1 MFKTL
6 TDAKLYKDAG
16 YKAFVTSQ
24 WVANNACG
32 LIQTTATAVK
42 DYALPVAIASAN
54 SASEFYHNMPEDT
67 RNYVRNATLV
77 FGGVSTVAFAASRVA
92 KTMGTS
98 TNGPAKKKQ
107 RIENVSPTEANEGVQ
122 FKSTN
127 LTADNNSNVSKV
139 TSTTTTNNNNN
150 DITTTKIATT
160 AEQEQIAMILNSERD
175 KIAKEA
181 IENVQKCHER
191 VDVILQAKNAQ
202 EKTQKML
209 AEIEE
214 KNAKLEEKEAV
225 IVKLQEENKTIQ
237 EENKTIQEENKTL
250 KNRLLCKRK
259 REVEDQDMKEQSSV
273 PTQTTVAVKE
283 TTIETIPVESN
294 HSVSVYEEDDTSL
307 TQVIPK
313 TPTPTS
319 HKNSTIE
326 GGNGDSE
333 NDESSSEDDDDD
345 DDVPKRYVKS
355 KMNHKNIQDLND
367 DDDDDESEEEDNDD
381 DLAPDAGDA
390 SNKPDHPDHNNND
403 HDGKKSN
410 HRRTYANKAKD
421 PDDILSSS
429 SSSEDSDSSD
439 DDNYNDHEATQ
450 VISKKS
456 QNDDLS
462 SQGSSK
468 QNAIILIDDDD
479 E

>member
-6 TDAKLYKDAG
+6 TDAKFYKDAG

-32 LIQTTATAVK
+32 LIQTSATAIK

-54 SASEFYHNMPEDT
+54 SASEFYHNMPEET
-67 RNYVRNATLV
+67 RNHVRNATLV

-107 RIENVSPTEANEGVQ
+107 RIENISPTEANEGVQ

-139 TSTTTTNNNNN
+139 TSTTTTTTTNNNNN

-160 AEQEQIAMILNSERD
+160 AEQEQIAMILNAERD

-214 KNAKLEEKEAV
+214 KNAKLEEKDAF
-225 IVKLQEENKTIQ
+225 IVKLK
-237 EENKTIQEENKTL
+237 EENKTL
-250 KNRLLCKRK
+250 KNRLLSKRK

-273 PTQTTVAVKE
+273 PNQTTVAVKE

-313 TPTPTS
+313 TSTPTS

-345 DDVPKRYVKS
+345 DDVPKRYLKS

-367 DDDDDESEEEDNDD
+367 DDDDDDSEEEDNDD

-439 DDNYNDHEATQ
+439 DDDYNDHEATQ

>member
-6 TDAKLYKDAG
+6 TDAKFYKDAG

-32 LIQTTATAVK
+32 LIQTSATAIK

-54 SASEFYHNMPEDT
+54 SASEFYHNMPEET
-67 RNYVRNATLV
+67 RNHVRNATLV

-139 TSTTTTNNNNN
+139 TSTTTTTNNNNN

-214 KNAKLEEKEAV
+214 KNAKLEEKDAF
-225 IVKLQEENKTIQ
+225 IVKLQEENKA
-237 EENKTIQEENKTL
+237 L
-250 KNRLLCKRK
+250 KNCLLSKRK

-273 PTQTTVAVKE
+273 PTQTTVVVKE

-345 DDVPKRYVKS
+345 DDVPKRYLKS

-367 DDDDDESEEEDNDD
+367 DDDDDDSEEEDNDD

-439 DDNYNDHEATQ
+439 DDDYNDHEATQ

>member
-16 YKAFVTSQ
+16 YKAFVAGQ

-107 RIENVSPTEANEGVQ
+107 RIENVSPTAANEGVQ

-150 DITTTKIATT
+150 NITTTKIATT
-160 AEQEQIAMILNSERD
+160 AEQEQIAMILNAERD

-214 KNAKLEEKEAV
+214 KNA
-225 IVKLQEENKTIQ
+225 
-237 EENKTIQEENKTL
+237 
-250 KNRLLCKRK
+250 
-259 REVEDQDMKEQSSV
+259 
-273 PTQTTVAVKE
+273 
-283 TTIETIPVESN
+283 
-294 HSVSVYEEDDTSL
+294 
-307 TQVIPK
+307 
-313 TPTPTS
+313 
-319 HKNSTIE
+319 
-326 GGNGDSE
+326 
-333 NDESSSEDDDDD
+333 
-345 DDVPKRYVKS
+345 
-355 KMNHKNIQDLND
+355 
-367 DDDDDESEEEDNDD
+367 
-381 DLAPDAGDA
+381 
-390 SNKPDHPDHNNND
+390 
-403 HDGKKSN
+403 
-410 HRRTYANKAKD
+410 
-421 PDDILSSS
+421 
-429 SSSEDSDSSD
+429 
-439 DDNYNDHEATQ
+439 
-450 VISKKS
+450 
-456 QNDDLS
+456 
-462 SQGSSK
+462 
-468 QNAIILIDDDD
+468 
-479 E
+479 

>member
-6 TDAKLYKDAG
+6 TDAKFYKDAG

-32 LIQTTATAVK
+32 LIQTSATAIK

-107 RIENVSPTEANEGVQ
+107 RIENISPTEANEGVQ

-139 TSTTTTNNNNN
+139 TSTTTTTTTNNNNN

-160 AEQEQIAMILNSERD
+160 AEQEQIAMILNDERD

-214 KNAKLEEKEAV
+214 KNAKLEEKDAF
-225 IVKLQEENKTIQ
+225 IVKLK
-237 EENKTIQEENKTL
+237 EENKTL
-250 KNRLLCKRK
+250 KNRLLSKRK

-273 PTQTTVAVKE
+273 PNQTTVAVKE

-313 TPTPTS
+313 TSTPTS
-319 HKNSTIE
+319 HKSSTIE

-345 DDVPKRYVKS
+345 DDVPKRYLKS

-367 DDDDDESEEEDNDD
+367 DDDDDDSEEEDNDD

-439 DDNYNDHEATQ
+439 DDDYNDHEATQ

>member
-16 YKAFVTSQ
+16 YKAFVAGQ

-32 LIQTTATAVK
+32 LIQTTATAIK

-139 TSTTTTNNNNN
+139 TSTTTTTTNNNNN

-160 AEQEQIAMILNSERD
+160 AEQEQIAMILNDERD

-214 KNAKLEEKEAV
+214 KNAKLEEKDAF
-225 IVKLQEENKTIQ
+225 IVKLK
-237 EENKTIQEENKTL
+237 EENKTL

-273 PTQTTVAVKE
+273 PTQTTVVVKE

-367 DDDDDESEEEDNDD
+367 DDDDDDSEEEDNDD

-439 DDNYNDHEATQ
+439 DDDYNDHEATQ

>member
-16 YKAFVTSQ
+16 YKAFVAGQ

-32 LIQTTATAVK
+32 LIQTTATAIK

-139 TSTTTTNNNNN
+139 TSTTTTTNNNNN

-214 KNAKLEEKEAV
+214 KNAKLEEKDAF
-225 IVKLQEENKTIQ
+225 IVKL
-237 EENKTIQEENKTL
+237 QEENKTL
-250 KNRLLCKRK
+250 KNRLLSKRK

-273 PTQTTVAVKE
+273 PNQTTVAVKE

-313 TPTPTS
+313 TSTPTS
-319 HKNSTIE
+319 HKSSTIE